1 MPTPQTKVLVVDDD
15 PSTRFLMSQI
25 FTQLGHRVR
34 AAEDGFAA
42 LSEIREECPD
52 LLLSDL
58 NMPGMSGF
66 ELLSVVRRRFP
77 RIRVIAMSGAFSGDA
92 VQPGVAADAFYE
104 KATTMHTLLRTV
116 NDITAPDLV
125 NILGSRTVS
134 PIWIQRYGDGPGE
147 DASVTVSCPECLRT
161 FAQTLKRASGM
172 VHIYSTD
179 CIHCGSPIYYA
190 IVQAI
195 NGADPQAFQ
204 FKQRIEVP
212 HSVSLVREAPA
223 VRFAADGG

>member
-1 MPTPQTKVLVVDDD
+1 MPTLQTKMLVVDDD
-15 PSTRFLMSQI
+15 PSTRLLMSQI
-25 FTQLGHRVR
+25 FIGLGHKVR
-34 AAEDGFAA
+34 SAEDGFAA

-77 RIRVIAMSGAFSGDA
+77 AIRVIAMSGAFSGDA

-104 KATTMHTLLRTV
+104 KATTMHALLKTV
-116 NDITAPDLV
+116 KEIADPELV
-125 NILGSRTVS
+125 NLESRRTAA

-147 DASVTVSCPECLRT
+147 DASVTISCPECLRT
-161 FAQTLKRASGM
+161 FAQTLKRASGR

-179 CIHCGSPIYYA
+179 CIHCGSSIYYA

-195 NGADPQAFQ
+195 NGADPQIFQ
-204 FKQRIEVP
+204 FKQKIEIPRSMSYETV
-212 HSVSLVREAPA
+212 EAGLPTH
-223 VRFAADGG
+223 GG

>member
-1 MPTPQTKVLVVDDD
+1 MPALKTKILVVDDD
-15 PSTRFLMSQI
+15 SSTRLLMSQI

-34 AAEDGFAA
+34 SAEDGFAA
-42 LSEIREECPD
+42 LLEIREECPD

-77 RIRVIAMSGAFSGDA
+77 AIRVIAMSGAFSGNS

-116 NDITAPDLV
+116 NEITSPDFV
-125 NILGSRTVS
+125 NILGSRTIS

-161 FAQTLKRASGM
+161 FAQTLKRASGV

-204 FKQRIEVP
+204 FKQRIEIP
-212 HSVSLVREAPA
+212 HSVSHVHEAPG
-223 VRFAADGG
+223 VGFSADGG

>member
-1 MPTPQTKVLVVDDD
+1 MPTLQTKMLVVDDD
-15 PSTRFLMSQI
+15 PSTRQLMSQI
-25 FTQLGHRVR
+25 FIGLGHKVR

-77 RIRVIAMSGAFSGDA
+77 AIRVIAMSGAFSGDA

-104 KATTMHTLLRTV
+104 KATSMHTLLQTV
-116 NDITAPDLV
+116 KEIADPDLV
-125 NILGSRTVS
+125 NLESRRTAA

-147 DASVTVSCPECLRT
+147 DASVTISCPECLRT
-161 FAQTLKRASGM
+161 FSQVLKRASGR

-179 CIHCGSPIYYA
+179 CIYCSSSIYYA

-195 NGADPQAFQ
+195 HGADPQIFQ
-204 FKQRIEVP
+204 FKQKIEIPRSMSYETAEVGLP
-212 HSVSLVREAPA
+212 TN
-223 VRFAADGG
+223 GG

>member
-1 MPTPQTKVLVVDDD
+1 MHQRRFEMPTLQTRMLVVDDD
-15 PSTRFLMSQI
+15 PSTRLLMSQI
-25 FTQLGHRVR
+25 FSGLGHKVR
-34 AAEDGFAA
+34 SAKDGFTA

-77 RIRVIAMSGAFSGDA
+77 TIRVIAMSGASSGDA

-104 KATTMHTLLRTV
+104 KATTMHKLLQTV
-116 NDITAPDLV
+116 KEIADPELV
-125 NILGSRTVS
+125 NLESRRTTA

-147 DASVTVSCPECLRT
+147 DASVTISCPECLRT
-161 FAQTLKRASGM
+161 FSQVLNKSSGI

-179 CIHCGSPIYYA
+179 CIHCGSSIYYA

-195 NGADPQAFQ
+195 NGAAPQIFQ
-204 FKQRIEVP
+204 FKQKIEIP
-212 HSVSLVREAPA
+212 QSMS
-223 VRFAADGG
+223 